1 MGLSE
6 KMREL
11 AKKGAERAAEK
22 SIIDTEATFCV
33 LIYFVE
39 SAANSGKNNLHVHSI
54 SNFFP
59 GHADRDLIDQQAIID
74 RLEREGFT
82 VTIKDL
88 DSGEIIISW

>member
-33 LIYFVE
+33 LINFVE
-39 SAANSGKNNLHVHSI
+39 SAANSGKNNLYVHSI
-54 SNFFP
+54 LNFFP
-59 GHADRDLIDQQAIID
+59 GRVDRDLIDQKAIID
-74 RLEREGFT
+74 RLEKEGFA

-88 DSGEIIISW
+88 DDGEIIISW